1 LSEPLFGRPIPRV
14 EDHRLL
20 TSGGTYVSDL
30 DLPEVASVT
39 YVTSTAAHAR
49 IVAVDTDRARK
60 ADGVLGVYTVADV
73 DLGDYPVAD
82 QSVPSGMR
90 RSLLARDVARFV
102 GEPIVAIVAES
113 PTAATDAA
121 EQVDIELEMLDPVV
135 DVEAALTD
143 QVLLFPEAGTN
154 IVRHA
159 AGGDDDV
166 DLGNC
171 EVVVKVAIRSS
182 RVAPCP
188 METRAGAACW
198 DPDGRLT
205 HWSSCQGV
213 HSIRTLLSGV
223 YGLAPEL
230 VRVIAPDVGGS
241 FGAKAR
247 PYPEEVLLPWLAARL
262 GRPVRWVPD
271 RSQDMVGLGHSRAQ
285 LQYVELGGR
294 LDGTFE
300 GLQVRLLADCGA
312 YPLSAPLLAQ
322 NTGRLVPGVYRI
334 PKVGWRMDAVVT
346 STTPITAY
354 RGAGRPEAAALL
366 ERAVDVFASRVGL
379 DPVTVRFR
387 NLLRP
392 EDFPYRT
399 PTDLLYDSGSYQQC
413 LDLALDVAG
422 YDQLRSEQVERR
434 RRSDPVQIGIGVATF
449 VDRTAGIEGTE
460 YGAVQLRDDGSLL
473 VTTGSCPYG
482 QGHHTSW
489 AMLVSDRTGIPLE
502 RIEVRHG
509 DTDVVPRG
517 AVTGGS
523 RSAQRAGWAVAAASD
538 ALVTRAKEA
547 AAHLLE
553 AAVEDIVIDLD
564 GGGRFY
570 VTGTP
575 SLALTWRELAGHTL
589 DDPLRCETDVGGPA
603 TYPFGAYVAVVEVD
617 TETGGARLRRLVT
630 VDDAGR
636 IINPLLAHGQVHG
649 GAAQGV
655 GQALFEEFVYDG
667 DGNPVTTSLAEYAF
681 PSAAELPS
689 FESRL
694 VETPSPNNPLGVKG
708 IAESGTIGAPPAVQN
723 AVVDALRPFGVEH
736 IDMPCTPRRIWE
748 ALEAGRGH
756 GQAD

>member
-1 LSEPLFGRPIPRV
+1 M
-14 EDHRLL
+14 L

-30 DLPEVASVT
+30 DLPGVASVT

-60 ADGVLGVYTVADV
+60 ADGVLGIYTVADL
-73 DLGDYPVAD
+73 DLGEYPVAD
-82 QSVPSGMR
+82 QSVPSEMR
-90 RSLLARDVARFV
+90 RSLLARDVVRFV

-113 PTAATDAA
+113 VAAATDAA
-121 EQVDIELEMLDPVV
+121 EQVDVHLEMLDPVV

-143 QVLLFPEAGTN
+143 QVLLHPDAGTN

-159 AGGDDDV
+159 AGGDEDV

-188 METRAGAACW
+188 METRAGASCW
-198 DPDGRLT
+198 DREGRLT

-213 HSIRTLLSGV
+213 HSIRTLLSSV
-223 YGLAPEL
+223 YGLPPDR

-247 PYPEEVLLPWLAARL
+247 PYPEEVLLPWLAARV

-294 LDGTFE
+294 SDGTFE
-300 GLQVRLLADCGA
+300 GLRVRLLADCGA

-334 PKVGWRMDAVVT
+334 PKVAWGMDAVVT

-379 DPVTVRFR
+379 DPVTVRSR

-392 EDFPYRT
+392 DDFPYRT
-399 PTDLLYDSGSYQQC
+399 PTYLLYDSGNYQHC
-413 LDLALDVAG
+413 LDIALAVAG
-422 YDQLRSEQVERR
+422 YDELRSEQLDRR
-434 RRSDPVQIGIGVATF
+434 RRSDSVQLGIGVATF

-489 AMLVSDRTGIPLE
+489 SMLVSDRTGIPLE

-538 ALVTRAKEA
+538 ELVARAREA
-547 AAHLLE
+547 AADLLE
-553 AAVEDIVIDLD
+553 AAVDDIVIDLD
-564 GGGRFY
+564 GGGRFH

-575 SLALTWRELAGHTL
+575 SRALTWPDLARHTL
-589 DDPLRCETDVGGPA
+589 DDPLQCETDVGGPA

-655 GQALFEEFVYDG
+655 GQALFEEFVYDQ
-667 DGNPVTTSLAEYAF
+667 DGNPVTTSFAEYAF

-689 FESRL
+689 FDARL

-748 ALEAGRGH
+748 ALEASRGN
-756 GQAD
+756 D